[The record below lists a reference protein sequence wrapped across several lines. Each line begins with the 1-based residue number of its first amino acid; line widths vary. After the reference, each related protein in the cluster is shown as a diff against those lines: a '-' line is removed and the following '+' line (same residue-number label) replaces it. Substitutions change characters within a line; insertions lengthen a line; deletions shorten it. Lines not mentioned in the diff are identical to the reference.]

1 LFSSPSFGPQQA
13 STPTLFLFSMH
24 LFLFHPSLKL
34 KTAQFV
40 EQISSPHKSKTETK
54 RTSKVNQPQ

>member
-1 LFSSPSFGPQQA
+1 MYQQDSFCIYTQFQGKHKN
-13 STPTLFLFSMH
+13 T
-24 LFLFHPSLKL
+24 
-34 KTAQFV
+34 QFV